1 MNSSLIPRRLTQPKT
16 LLVIVIAVVVLT
28 FISISGG
35 SKSSSNVGSAVK
47 PGSFSGDS
55 RRSPAGTTSK
65 NDGPLPTEDGNIDY
79 CEILREPILLNQRSH
94 WDNFA
99 QNPNGNIP
107 TPDRSEGDIGNWFG
121 TLAYFSSIETAD
133 LENPHRFFT
142 SCELACA
149 QNPECVSFLYERY
162 MTEIPNHKYIDKHRD
177 RCYLS
182 KRFQYGTERLPK
194 VDNEKPGPGEVWNGR
209 SWTAGWHRDR
219 AEKWL
224 IEEKG
229 CVRPTK
235 KPSRKEQ
242 REAEEREQARRQE
255 EEAAAAARA
264 KQDQSNQAS
273 QEQTD
278 AAAAVANQAAAAG
291 TTSEE
296 RLGAEMM
303 G

>member
-28 FISISGG
+28 FISVSGG
-35 SKSSSNVGSAVK
+35 KKSSGNIGTAVK
-47 PGSFSGDS
+47 PGSFSGES
-55 RRSPAGTTSK
+55 RRSAGDSSK
-65 NDGPLPTEDGNIDY
+65 NNGPIPTEDGNIDY
-79 CEILREPILLNQRSH
+79 CEILREPVLLNQRSH

-99 QNPNGNIP
+99 ENPNGRLP

-121 TLAYFSSIETAD
+121 TLAYFSSIETGD

-177 RCYLS
+177 RCYLN

-194 VDNEKPGPGEVWNGR
+194 LDNEKPGPGEIWNGR

-229 CVRPTK
+229 CTRPTK
-235 KPSRKEQ
+235 KPSRREQ
-242 REAEEREQARRQE
+242 RENEEREQARRQE
-255 EEAAAAARA
+255 EEEEAAAAARA
-264 KQDQSNQAS
+264 KMDASNQ
-273 QEQTD
+273 EKTD

-291 TTSEE
+291 TTAEE
-296 RLGAEMM
+296 PLGAEML